1 MEPDSLDNYLS
12 EEEFKKYMDSTLRN
26 TEDKVGGN
34 LYASYRL
41 MMAMMLGS
49 MFKAK
54 VTHDRFVEDLTEVLG
69 TIGEAMQTMK
79 DYDREEKKWKK
90 H

>member
-12 EEEFKKYMDSTLRN
+12 EEEFKTYMHSTLKN
-26 TEDKVGGN
+26 TENKVGGN

-49 MFKAK
+49 MIKAK
-54 VTHDRFVEDLTEVLG
+54 VSHDRFLEDLTEVLG
-69 TIGEAMQTMK
+69 TVGQAMQAMR
-79 DYDREEKKWKK
+79 DYDKEEKKWKK

>member
-12 EEEFKKYMDSTLRN
+12 EEEFKKYMDATLRN

-41 MMAMMLGS
+41 MMAIMLGS

-54 VTHDRFVEDLTEVLG
+54 VTHDRFIEDLTEVLG
-69 TIGEAMQTMK
+69 TISEALQVAQQYK
-79 DYDREEKKWKK
+79 ENEKKWKR

>member
-41 MMAMMLGS
+41 MLAIMLGS

-54 VTHDRFVEDLTEVLG
+54 VTHDRFIEDLTEVLG
-69 TIGEAMQTMK
+69 TIGQGLQTMR

>member
-41 MMAMMLGS
+41 MMAIMLGS

-54 VTHDRFVEDLTEVLG
+54 VTHDRFIEDLTEVLG
-69 TIGEAMQTMK
+69 TIGQGLQTMR
-79 DYDREEKKWKK
+79 DYDREEKKWRK